1 MERPLVLKRYFYD
14 IFERD
19 LQENSQIVR
28 HNGELCA
35 IMSWYKHLYF
45 EGIQL
50 MAFRKPTKSITE
62 TVPARRIISELCAS
76 PETGLTARQAAERM
90 QNGYGNTAIEPPT
103 KTVGQIVR
111 SNLLTYFNIV
121 FFALA
126 ICVIAV
132 GSWYNLT
139 FMPVVLANI
148 LIGIIQ
154 ELRAKNTLDNLSIIN
169 APKGVVVRDGGYKT
183 VNVEDT
189 VRDDIVVFA
198 QGNQV
203 FADAVVVSG
212 ECQVNEALMTGE
224 ADEIKKIVGD
234 ELMSGSFVVSG
245 SVRARLIR
253 VGKDSYVS
261 RLTLESKKSN
271 GQKQSEMMRSLS
283 SLVKWI
289 GIALIPIGAVMA
301 IKEIVWLDRTVEVGV
316 VSTVG
321 ALVGM
326 IPEGLYFLTSIAL
339 VAAVVRLA
347 KRKTLIHDMNCI
359 ETLARVDTLCVDKTG
374 TITENK
380 MIVEDVF
387 LLCKDRFIEDDIR
400 MIMSDYVFAMQ
411 DDNDTMAALR
421 RYFKGEPSQTALETL
436 PFTSVKKYGGVSFHE
451 DENYILGAP
460 DVILG
465 EHYDRYREKIEYY
478 SKKGCRVLLLAIY
491 DGGLSDE
498 ALIGEI
504 FPLALILLANKI
516 RKNAPETFAYFEK
529 QGVTIK
535 VISGDNALT
544 VSEVAKRAGIANA
557 EKYIDARTLDDE
569 RKLREA
575 VEEYTVFGRV
585 TPEQKRKLIKALKA
599 TGHTVAMTGDGV
611 NDVLALKEADCSIAM
626 ASGSEVACQVSNVVL
641 LNSNF
646 ASMPSVVMEGR
657 RVINNI
663 ERSAVLFL
671 VKNIFSFVTAIISL
685 LFVLPY
691 MLTPAQLSLV
701 SVLSI
706 GIPSFVLAMEPN
718 ENLVRGKFLRNV
730 IFKALPG
737 GFTDIILIVGV
748 NMFYYAFDFPDEQVS
763 TICAILIGIVGMLV
777 LHRMCIPYNSIRRFL
792 VISMCATF
800 AVMLIF
806 FKELFTLT
814 ALSYQSILVL
824 GVFALLAFPLIRTL
838 TLGFDRLE
846 RRFSST
852 SLRPGSRG
860 GKHAAPPKRK

>member
-1 MERPLVLKRYFYD
+1 
-14 IFERD
+14 
-19 LQENSQIVR
+19 
-28 HNGELCA
+28 
-35 IMSWYKHLYF
+35 
-45 EGIQL
+45 
-50 MAFRKPTKSITE
+50 MAFRTSAKGKSE
-62 TVPARRIISELCAS
+62 VLPARRSITELCAS
-76 PETGLTARQAAERM
+76 PDVGLTARQAAERIE
-90 QNGYGNTAIEPPT
+90 NGYGNIPVEPPT
-103 KTVGQIVR
+103 KTVGQIIR
-111 SNLLTYFNIV
+111 SNLFTYFNIV

-126 ICVIAV
+126 ICIIAV
-132 GSWYNLT
+132 GSWVNLT

-154 ELRAKNTLDNLSIIN
+154 ELRAKNTLDKLSIIN
-169 APKGVVVRDGGYKT
+169 APKGIVVRDGAFKT
-183 VNVEDT
+183 LNIENT

-203 FADAVVVSG
+203 FADAIVVDG

-224 ADEIKKIVGD
+224 ADEIKKHVGD

-289 GIALIPIGAVMA
+289 GIALIPIGAALAV
-301 IKEIVWLDRTVEVGV
+301 KEIVWLDRSIKEGV

-326 IPEGLYFLTSIAL
+326 IPEGLYLLTSIAL
-339 VAAVVRLA
+339 AAAVVRLA
-347 KRKTLIHDMNCI
+347 QRKTLVHDMNCI

-380 MIVEDVF
+380 MIVEDVC
-387 LLCKDRFIEDDIR
+387 LLCEDRFVADDIR

-421 RYFKGEPSQTALETL
+421 RYFSGEHKQSALDTL
-436 PFTSVKKYGGVSFHE
+436 PFTSVKKYGGVSFHD
-451 DENYILGAP
+451 DETYILGAP
-460 DVILG
+460 DMIMG
-465 EHYDRYREKIEYY
+465 ENYSEIREKVDYY

-491 DGGLSDE
+491 DGNLSDE
-498 ALIGEI
+498 ALTGEVM
-504 FPLALILLANKI
+504 PLALILLANKI

-535 VISGDNALT
+535 VISGDNALS

-557 EKYIDARTLDDE
+557 EKYVDARTLDDE
-569 RKLREA
+569 RKLRA
-575 VEEYTVFGRV
+575 AAEEYTVFGRV
-585 TPEQKRKLIKALKA
+585 SPDQKRKLIRALKA
-599 TGHTVAMTGDGV
+599 AGHTVAMTGDGV
-611 NDVLALKEADCSIAM
+611 NDVLALKEADCSVAM
-626 ASGSEVACQVSNVVL
+626 ASGSEVACQVSHIVL

-671 VKNIFSFVTAIISL
+671 VKNIFSFVVAIISL
-685 LFVLPY
+685 LFTLPY
-691 MLTPAQLSLV
+691 PLTPAQLSLI
-701 SVLSI
+701 SSLSI

-718 ENLVRGKFLRNV
+718 KNLVRGKFLRNV
-730 IFKALPG
+730 IYRALPG
-737 GFTDIILIVGV
+737 GFTDIILIIGV
-748 NMFYYAFDFPDEQVS
+748 ILFYLAFDFPTEEMS
-763 TICAILIGIVGMLV
+763 TICAILMGVVGFLV
-777 LHRMCIPYNSIRRFL
+777 LHRMCVPYTRTRKILLGSTVAAFVFML
-792 VISMCATF
+792 TF
-800 AVMLIF
+800 F
-806 FKELFTLT
+806 RDWFTLT
-814 ALSYQSILVL
+814 DLSYKSILVL
-824 GVFALLAFPLIRTL
+824 VVFSLLAYPLMKTL
-838 TLGFDRLE
+838 SKGFESIEKRFAARRLPPK
-846 RRFSST
+846 
-852 SLRPGSRG
+852 LRG
-860 GKHAAPPKRK
+860 GRHAAPTRKR